1 MALLIEKFKGAFPVW
16 MAPEQVRVM
25 SLTDRTEA
33 EANEIRDSLRLA
45 GIRAESDVRSEKIG
59 YKIRAA
65 QLDKIPYMLIIGDKE
80 KEAGVVAVRSR
91 KDGDLGTMTFEE
103 FLAKV
108 SKEDR
113 EKVIW

>member
-1 MALLIEKFKGAFPVW
+1 
-16 MAPEQVRVM
+16 M

-33 EANEIRDSLRLA
+33 DAIAIADKLRKA

-91 KDGDLGTMTFEE
+91 KDGDLGTMSYGD

-108 SKEDR
+108 LAEDA